1 MRVEAREFLEFS
13 AGILGV
19 PVETLSLETTYA
31 SIPEWDSM
39 AQLRLVMEIAAK
51 YKVEIPFADV
61 VNVTSLWEFWRR
73 INDGA
78 VKKVVAVDL
87 DNTLWDGVIGED
99 GLAGVRAKPG
109 FERTL
114 KDLKD
119 RGVLLDSLS
128 AVSLGTLTNTLPV

>member
-1 MRVEAREFLEFS
+1 MRVEAGEFLEFA

-61 VNVTSLWEFWRR
+61 VSVTSLWEFWRR

-78 VKKVVAVDL
+78 VKKVEPEKVRFL
-87 DNTLWDGVIGED
+87 D
-99 GLAGVRAKPG
+99 
-109 FERTL
+109 RTEEVN
-114 KDLKD
+114 K
-119 RGVLLDSLS
+119 
-128 AVSLGTLTNTLPV
+128 